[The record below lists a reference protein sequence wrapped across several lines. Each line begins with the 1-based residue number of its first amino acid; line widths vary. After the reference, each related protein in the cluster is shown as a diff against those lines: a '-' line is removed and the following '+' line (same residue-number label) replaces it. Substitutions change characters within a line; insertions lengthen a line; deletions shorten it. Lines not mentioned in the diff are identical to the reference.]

1 MAMMIDQSTNTEPV
15 LEIFP
20 MFNAVGLKVNLN
32 IQPDAVFHTIYFQLD
47 YIATKCLN

>member
-1 MAMMIDQSTNTEPV
+1 MMIDKSTNMEPLV

-20 MFNAVGLKVNLN
+20 MFNAEGLEVSLN
-32 IQPDAVFHTIYFQLD
+32 IQPEAVLHTIYFQLY